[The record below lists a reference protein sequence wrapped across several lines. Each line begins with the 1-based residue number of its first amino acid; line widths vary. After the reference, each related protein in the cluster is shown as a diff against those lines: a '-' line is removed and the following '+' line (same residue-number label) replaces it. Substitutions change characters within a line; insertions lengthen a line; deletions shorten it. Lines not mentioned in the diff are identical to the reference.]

1 MMAWYVFA
9 VSLHILAACVW
20 IGGMV
25 FLAAAVLPVLR
36 RPAYQAVAV
45 PLIHA
50 VAVQFRWI
58 AWTTLGLLIA
68 TGVANLHVRG
78 YGWAQVRDGS
88 VWRGGFGHI
97 LGIKLVLVALI
108 LIISAWHDL
117 LVGPRFTRAALTD
130 PRSPRTRRLR
140 RAAVWVGRLMLIL
153 SVAVVALGVM
163 LVRGVPQ

>member
-1 MMAWYVFA
+1 MAWYVLV

-25 FLAAAVLPVLR
+25 FLAVAVLPVLR
-36 RPAYQAVAV
+36 RPAYQSVAV

-50 VAVQFRWI
+50 VALQFRWI

-68 TGVANLHVRG
+68 TGVATLHFRG
-78 YGWAQVRDGS
+78 FGWAQVRDGS
-88 VWRGGFGHI
+88 VWRSGFGQV

-108 LIISAWHDL
+108 LAISAWHDL
-117 LVGPRFTRAALTD
+117 IVGPQFTRAALMD
-130 PRSPRTRRLR
+130 PASRRTRRLR
-140 RAAVWVGRLMLIL
+140 RAAAWVGRLMLLL
-153 SVAVVALGVM
+153 SIAVVALGVM

>member
-1 MMAWYVFA
+1 MSWYLLA

-50 VAVQFRWI
+50 VAVRFRWI
-58 AWTTLGLLIA
+58 AWAALGLLIA
-68 TGVANLHVRG
+68 TGIATLNFRG
-78 YGWAQVRDGS
+78 YGWGQVRSGAL
-88 VWRGGFGHI
+88 WQGWFGRV
-97 LGIKLVLVALI
+97 LAWKLVLVALI
-108 LIISAWHDL
+108 LVISAWHDI
-117 LVGPRFTRAALTD
+117 VIGPRFTQVAQED
-130 PRSPRTRRLR
+130 PHSPRTRRLR
-140 RAAVWVGRLMLIL
+140 RVAAWVGRAILIL

-163 LVRGVPQ
+163 LVRGVPR